1 MRSRPLTTEAHH
13 PTRAADKPYARLL
26 GKSFLVVED
35 EPLVALDIVAGLK
48 EAGGR
53 IVRPFGTVQDALN
66 AIENAALDAARL
78 DGSLRGQPVDEIAA
92 ALAHRRV
99 PFFFVTG
106 YGLECLP
113 PAFANTP
120 MLSKPFN
127 QQATD

>member
-48 EAGGR
+48 EAGSR

-99 PFFFVTG
+99 PFLLCHGVWIG
-106 YGLECLP
+106 M
-113 PAFANTP
+113 FAP
-120 MLSKPFN
+120 RLRKHADAE
-127 QQATD
+127 QAL